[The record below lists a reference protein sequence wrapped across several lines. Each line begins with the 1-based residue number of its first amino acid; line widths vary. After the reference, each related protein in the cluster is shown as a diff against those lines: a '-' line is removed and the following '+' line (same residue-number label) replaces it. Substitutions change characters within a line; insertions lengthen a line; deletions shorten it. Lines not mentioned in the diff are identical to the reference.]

1 MMRILL
7 LTTLMLS
14 LSACYEDT
22 DVTMH
27 QAGEYKGKIDI
38 HSQTAEQREAIL
50 AKRFNQVQ
58 TDR

>member
-1 MMRILL
+1 MKHIFLVIA
-7 LTTLMLS
+7 MLS

-22 DVTMH
+22 DVTLNEP
-27 QAGEYKGKIDI
+27 GVYKGGVDE
-38 HSQTAEQREAIL
+38 HALTAEERADVL

>member
-1 MMRILL
+1 MRYVFLI
-7 LTTLMLS
+7 TVMVG

-22 DVTMH
+22 DITLH
-27 QAGEYKGKIDI
+27 QAGEYKGKLDS

-50 AKRFNQVQ
+50 AKRFGQVQ